1 MEAIAA
7 YMSHEC
13 ACPKE
18 DYKGRLMES
27 ILEEAL
33 FDYLNSANKP
43 GFDLRNLFHQYALSD
58 PSLSERICTMF
69 QLVTVRD
76 DSGQYTNGFTDKLMA
91 QSEIDL
97 GRMDMP
103 VGICIVQLMQDSVD
117 NVWFDF
123 CQYQLWK
130 TGVVVV
136 PFGWNLTNPADFCKQ
151 FLFPQAE
158 YVVLSSGKNHKKP
171 QELCGIMKFASVS
184 FGKCKC
190 QLFLKGD
197 DLYINHHDYF
207 SWSWRPPADD
217 LGKPTTYYLKKYFGI
232 ARPEKFCYADCWGDI
247 VLQNKAWLRITNFVP
262 MVKILN
268 APQIAKKV
276 WPMIR
281 EYHNWPSCEQNTDW
295 EQFLDCVAVTTKNY
309 LMEVPT

>member
-1 MEAIAA
+1 MKRFKVQTGDGHTLFLYYRTQAEAQEHWPDAII
-7 YMSHEC
+7 
-13 ACPKE
+13 E
-18 DYKGRLMES
+18 DYVGQSHVAYIQQMLEAATSCTTAERNGS
-27 ILEEAL
+27 IVHVL
-33 FDYLNSANKP
+33 
-43 GFDLRNLFHQYALSD
+43 
-58 PSLSERICTMF
+58 
-69 QLVTVRD
+69 
-76 DSGQYTNGFTDKLMA
+76 
-91 QSEIDL
+91 
-97 GRMDMP
+97 RMDTPM
-103 VGICIVQLMQDSVD
+103 GICIVQLMQNSVD

-130 TGVVVV
+130 IGVVVV

-171 QELCGIMKFASVS
+171 QELCGIMEFASVS

>member
-1 MEAIAA
+1 MKRFKVQTGDGHTLNLYYRTQAEAQEHWPDAII
-7 YMSHEC
+7 
-13 ACPKE
+13 E
-18 DYKGRLMES
+18 DYVGQSHVAYIQQMLEAATSCTTAERNGS
-27 ILEEAL
+27 IVHVL
-33 FDYLNSANKP
+33 
-43 GFDLRNLFHQYALSD
+43 
-58 PSLSERICTMF
+58 
-69 QLVTVRD
+69 
-76 DSGQYTNGFTDKLMA
+76 
-91 QSEIDL
+91 
-97 GRMDMP
+97 RMDTPM
-103 VGICIVQLMQDSVD
+103 GICIVQLMQNSVD

-207 SWSWRPPADD
+207 SRSWRPPADD

-232 ARPEKFCYADCWGDI
+232 TKSEKFCYADCWGDI

-281 EYHNWPSCEQNTDW
+281 EYHNWPSHEQNTDW

>member
-1 MEAIAA
+1 MAYIQQMLEAATSCTTA
-7 YMSHEC
+7 ERN
-13 ACPKE
+13 
-18 DYKGRLMES
+18 GS
-27 ILEEAL
+27 IVHVL
-33 FDYLNSANKP
+33 
-43 GFDLRNLFHQYALSD
+43 
-58 PSLSERICTMF
+58 
-69 QLVTVRD
+69 
-76 DSGQYTNGFTDKLMA
+76 
-91 QSEIDL
+91 
-97 GRMDMP
+97 RMDTPM
-103 VGICIVQLMQDSVD
+103 GICIVQLMQNSVD

-130 TGVVVV
+130 IGVVVV

-171 QELCGIMKFASVS
+171 QELCGIMEFASVS

-207 SWSWRPPADD
+207 SRSWRPPADD

-232 ARPEKFCYADCWGDI
+232 TRLEKFCYADCWGDI

-281 EYHNWPSCEQNTDW
+281 EYHNWPSHEQNTDW

-309 LMEVPT
+309 LIEVPT